1 MLRAGYGIGG
11 TQKQLASVFS
21 NLFAKRFLA
30 YRNRT
35 LGVKSPYW
43 KHCLGGMEMDMR
55 IVFVLAVGLA
65 GCASR
70 LPGETVFLEN
80 ASGER
85 VQCGPYTRADVS
97 SLLAVQAEQVAVI
110 KLRDCIE
117 DFQRSGYERVQ
128 GPE

>member
-43 KHCLGGMEMDMR
+43 KHCLGGMDMR
-55 IVFVLAVGLA
+55 LAFILVLGLA
-65 GCASR
+65 GCAS
-70 LPGETVFLEN
+70 PVSETVYLEN
-80 ASGER
+80 AQGER
-85 VQCGPYTRADVS
+85 VQCGPYFGVPFHGYVALAQE
-97 SLLAVQAEQVAVI
+97 SL
-110 KLRDCIE
+110 RNCIE
-117 DFQRSGYERVQ
+117 DFQIQYSWERLCDS
-128 GPE
+128 